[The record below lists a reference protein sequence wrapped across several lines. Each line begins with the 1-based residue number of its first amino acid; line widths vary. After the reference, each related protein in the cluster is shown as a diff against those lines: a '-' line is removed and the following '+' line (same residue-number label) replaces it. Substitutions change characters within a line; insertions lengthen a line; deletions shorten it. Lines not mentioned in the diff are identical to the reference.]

1 MVVSN
6 VIVNYSSGLVHMN
19 KKTTA
24 LFILDGW
31 GYSETSTSNAI
42 AAANTPNWD
51 KLWGNRPHTLIKTSG
66 MAVGLPDGQMGNS
79 EVGHMNLGAGRVVYQ
94 NFTRIG
100 KAIEDGS
107 FFENDALVSA
117 VDKAVA
123 AGKAVHILGLLSP
136 GGVHSHHEQI
146 MAMCELAARKGAKAV
161 YVHGFTDGRDT
172 PPRSAQDPIAELE
185 TKLAELGVGRIA
197 SLTGRY
203 YAMDR
208 DNRWDR
214 VEQAYNVIVDG
225 ASEYQADSA
234 KAAIEAA
241 YDREENDEFVKATA
255 IGEAVS
261 VEDGDAVIFANFRPD
276 RARQLTRAF
285 TDADFDG
292 FARKSTPA
300 LASFVTFTE
309 FASDIK
315 AEVAYPPVALSNTLG
330 EVLSKTGKKQ
340 LRIAETEKYAHVT
353 FFFNGGEEAVFDGEE
368 RELIPSP
375 DVATYD
381 LKPEM
386 SAPEV
391 TDKLVE
397 VIEAGK
403 YDTIICNFANG
414 DMVGHS
420 GIFEAAVAAVEA
432 VDACLGRIL
441 AALEVNG
448 GQCLIT
454 ADHGNVEQMLSDDG
468 SQPLTSHT
476 LEPVPLVLVSPNAD
490 LALQEGALCDI
501 APTLL
506 DMMGMDKPEEM
517 TGHSLLIRQ

>member
-1 MVVSN
+1 
-6 VIVNYSSGLVHMN
+6 MN

-31 GYSETSTSNAI
+31 GYSETSKSNAI

-51 KLWGNRPHTLIKTSG
+51 ALWNNQPHTLLKTSG
-66 MAVGLPDGQMGNS
+66 LAVGLPEGQMGNS
-79 EVGHMNLGAGRVVYQ
+79 EVGHMNIGAGRVVYQ

-100 KAIEDGS
+100 KAIDDGT
-107 FFENDALVSA
+107 FFENEALVSA
-117 VDKAVA
+117 IDKAVKA
-123 AGKAVHILGLLSP
+123 NKAVHILGLLSS

-146 MAMCELAARKGAKAV
+146 MAMCEMAAKRGAKAI

-172 PPRSAQDPIAELE
+172 PPRSAKTPAAELE
-185 TKLAELGVGRIA
+185 AKLAELGVGRIA
-197 SLTGRY
+197 TLTGRY

-214 VEQAYNVIVDG
+214 VQTAYDAIVLGKGQFQAKT
-225 ASEYQADSA
+225 AEE
-234 KAAIEAA
+234 AIQAA
-241 YDREENDEFVKATA
+241 YDRDENDEFVKASV
-255 IGEAVS
+255 IGESAPLQ
-261 VEDGDAVIFANFRPD
+261 EGDAVIFANFRPD

-285 TDADFDG
+285 TDAEFDG
-292 FARKSTPA
+292 FERTAHPK

-309 FASDIK
+309 FASDIT
-315 AEVAYPPVALSNTLG
+315 ADVAFPPIALSNTLG
-330 EVLSKTGKKQ
+330 EMLAKAGKKQ

-353 FFFNGGEEAVFDGEE
+353 FFFNGGEEALFEGEE

-375 DVATYD
+375 SVATYD
-381 LKPEM
+381 LQPEM
-386 SAPEV
+386 SAPEM

-403 YDTIICNFANG
+403 YDTVICNFANG

-420 GIFEAAVAAVEA
+420 GVFDAAVKAVEA
-432 VDACLGRIL
+432 VDLCLGRIVE
-441 AALEVNG
+441 ALKING

-454 ADHGNVEQMLSDDG
+454 ADHGNAEQMLSDDG

-476 LEPVPLVLVSPNAD
+476 IGPVPLVLFSPTTG
-490 LALQEGALCDI
+490 LSLKEGALCDL

-506 DMMGMDKPEEM
+506 DMMGMEKPIEM
-517 TGHSLLIRQ
+517 TGVSLLARV

>member
-1 MVVSN
+1 
-6 VIVNYSSGLVHMN
+6 MN

-42 AAANTPNWD
+42 TAANTPNWD
-51 KLWGNRPHTLIKTSG
+51 SLWANQPHSLIKTSG
-66 MAVGLPDGQMGNS
+66 LAVGLPDGQMGNS
-79 EVGHMNLGAGRVVYQ
+79 EVGHMNIGAGRIVYQ

-107 FFENDALVSA
+107 FFENEALVSA
-117 VDKAVA
+117 VDKAVV
-123 AGKAVHILGLLSP
+123 AGKAVHILGLLSN

-146 MAMCELAARKGAKAV
+146 MAMCELAAKRGAKAI

-172 PPRSAQDPIAELE
+172 PPRSAQTPTAELE
-185 TKLAELGVGRIA
+185 AKLADLGVGKIA
-197 SLTGRY
+197 TLTGRY

-208 DNRWDR
+208 DNRWER
-214 VEQAYNVIVDG
+214 IQTAYDAIVLGKG
-225 ASEYQADSA
+225 AFQSTTAEE
-234 KAAIEAA
+234 AIQAA
-241 YDREENDEFVKATA
+241 YDRDENDEFVNATV
-255 IGEAVS
+255 IGESAPIQ
-261 VEDGDAVIFANFRPD
+261 DGDAIIFANFRPD
-276 RARQLTRAF
+276 RARQLTRSF
-285 TDADFDG
+285 TDADFSG
-292 FARKSTPA
+292 FERAATPA
-300 LASFVTFTE
+300 LSAFVTFTE
-309 FASDIK
+309 FASDIA
-315 AEVAYPPVALSNTLG
+315 AEVAFPPVALKNTFG
-330 EVLSKTGKKQ
+330 ETLAVNGKNQ

-353 FFFNGGEEAVFDGEE
+353 FFFNGGEEALFDGEE

-375 DVATYD
+375 NVATYD
-381 LKPEM
+381 LQPEM

-420 GIFEAAVAAVEA
+420 GVFDAAVKAVEA
-432 VDACLGRIL
+432 VDACLGRIIE
-441 AALEVNG
+441 ALKVNG
-448 GQCLIT
+448 GECLIT
-454 ADHGNVEQMLSDDG
+454 ADHGNVEQMLSEDG

-476 LEPVPLVLVSPNAD
+476 IGPVPLVLYTPNTD
-490 LALQEGALCDI
+490 LSIKEGALCDL

-506 DMMGMDKPEEM
+506 DMMGLEKPAEM
-517 TGHSLLIRQ
+517 TGESLLLRG

>member
-1 MVVSN
+1 MS
-6 VIVNYSSGLVHMN
+6 

-31 GYSETSTSNAI
+31 GYSETSKSNAI

-51 KLWGNRPHTLIKTSG
+51 ALWSTRPHSLIETSG
-66 MAVGLPDGQMGNS
+66 MAVGLPEGQMGNS
-79 EVGHMNLGAGRVVYQ
+79 EVGHMNLGAGRTVYQ

-107 FFENDALVSA
+107 FNENPALVAA

-123 AGKAVHILGLLSP
+123 GNKAVHILGLLSG

-146 MAMCELAARKGAKAV
+146 IAMCEMAASRGAKSI
-161 YVHGFTDGRDT
+161 YVHGFSDGRDT
-172 PPRSAQDPIAELE
+172 PPRSANDPITSLNN
-185 TKLAELGVGRIA
+185 KLQAIGSGRIA
-197 SLTGRY
+197 TLTGRY

-208 DNRWDR
+208 DNRWER
-214 VEQAYNVIVDG
+214 VETAYDAIALGQGQFSAATAEEAISQAYARD
-225 ASEYQADSA
+225 
-234 KAAIEAA
+234 
-241 YDREENDEFVKATA
+241 ENDEFVKATV
-255 IGEAVS
+255 IGEPAPMQ
-261 VEDGDAVIFANFRPD
+261 DGDVVIFANFRPD

-285 TDADFDG
+285 TEDNFAG
-292 FARKSTPA
+292 FVRKSRPA
-300 LASFVTFTE
+300 LADFVTFTE
-309 FASDIK
+309 FASDID
-315 AEVAYPPVALSNTLG
+315 AHVAFPPVALSNTLG

-375 DVATYD
+375 NVATYD
-381 LKPEM
+381 LQPEM

-397 VIEAGK
+397 VILAGK

-420 GIFEAAVAAVEA
+420 GVFEAAVKAVEA
-432 VDACLGRIL
+432 VDLCLGRIIK
-441 AALEVNG
+441 ALEETG

-468 SQPLTSHT
+468 TQPLTSHT
-476 LEPVPLVLVSPNAD
+476 LEPVPLVLYSVDAGWGIKS
-490 LALQEGALCDI
+490 GALCDI

-506 DMMGMDKPEEM
+506 DMMGMEKPIEM
-517 TGHSLLIRQ
+517 SGVSLLTRS

>member
-1 MVVSN
+1 
-6 VIVNYSSGLVHMN
+6 MN

-31 GYSETSTSNAI
+31 GYSETSKSNAI

-51 KLWGNRPHTLIKTSG
+51 ALWNNQPHTLIKTSG
-66 MAVGLPDGQMGNS
+66 LAVGLPEGQMGNS

-107 FFENDALVSA
+107 FFENDALVNA
-117 VDKAVA
+117 VDKAVS
-123 AGKAVHILGLLSP
+123 AGKAVHILGLLSN

-146 MAMCELAARKGAKAV
+146 MAMCELAAKRGAKAV

-172 PPRSAQDPIAELE
+172 PPRSAQTPAAELE
-185 TKLAELGVGRIA
+185 AKLADLGVGKIA
-197 SLTGRY
+197 TLTGRY

-214 VEQAYNVIVDG
+214 VQTAYDAIVLG
-225 ASEYQADSA
+225 KGEFQADTA
-234 KAAIEAA
+234 EAAIQAA
-241 YDREENDEFVKATA
+241 YDRDENDEFVKAT
-255 IGEAVS
+255 IVGESAPVQ
-261 VEDGDAVIFANFRPD
+261 DGDAIIFANFRPD

-285 TDADFDG
+285 TDEGFDG
-292 FARKSTPA
+292 FTRAVYPK

-315 AEVAYPPVALSNTLG
+315 ADVAFPPVALTNTLG
-330 EVLSKTGKKQ
+330 EVLAKNDKKQ

-353 FFFNGGEEAVFDGEE
+353 FFFNGGEEALFDGEE

-375 DVATYD
+375 NVATYD

-420 GIFEAAVAAVEA
+420 GIFEAAVKAVEA
-432 VDACLGRIL
+432 VDACLGRIIE
-441 AALEVNG
+441 ALKVNG

-468 SQPLTSHT
+468 AQPLTSHT
-476 LEPVPLVLVSPNAD
+476 IGPVPLVLYSPTQG
-490 LALQEGALCDI
+490 LGIKEGALCDL

-506 DMMGMDKPEEM
+506 DMMGMEKPAEM
-517 TGHSLLIRQ
+517 TGVSLLTRA

>member
-1 MVVSN
+1 MS
-6 VIVNYSSGLVHMN
+6 
-19 KKTTA
+19 KQTTA

-42 AAANTPNWD
+42 TAANTPNWD
-51 KLWGNRPHTLIKTSG
+51 KLWRERPHTLIKTSG
-66 MAVGLPDGQMGNS
+66 MAVGLPEGQMGNS

-107 FFENDALVSA
+107 FFENEALVTA

-123 AGKAVHILGLLSP
+123 AGKAVHVLGLLSA

-146 MAMCELAARKGAKAV
+146 MAMCELAAKRGAKAV

-172 PPRSAQDPIAELE
+172 APRSAHEPVAQLE
-185 TKLAELGVGRIA
+185 SKLKEIGVGRIA

-203 YAMDR
+203 FAMDR

-214 VEQAYNVIVDG
+214 VQKAYDAIVSG
-225 ASEYQADSA
+225 QGLYQASRAFD
-234 KAAIEAA
+234 AIDDA
-241 YDREENDEFVKATA
+241 YDRDENDEFLSATV
-255 IGEAVS
+255 IGEAVK

-285 TDADFDG
+285 TEAQFDG
-292 FARKSTPA
+292 FERQATPE
-300 LASFVTFTE
+300 LAGFVTFTE
-309 FASDIK
+309 YAADIK
-315 AEVAYPPVALSNTLG
+315 AAVAFPPEALSNTLG
-330 EVLSKTGKKQ
+330 EVLAKTGKQQ

-353 FFFNGGEEAVFDGEE
+353 FFFNGGEEAVFEGEE

-420 GIFEAAVAAVEA
+420 GIFDAAVKAVEA
-432 VDACLGRIL
+432 VDECLGRIM

-476 LEPVPLVLVSPNAD
+476 LEPVPLIMVTPNAD
-490 LALQEGALCDI
+490 WSIQEGALCDI

-506 DMMGMDKPEEM
+506 EMMGMDIPSEM
-517 TGHSLLIRQ
+517 TGHSLLVKA

>member
-1 MVVSN
+1 MS
-6 VIVNYSSGLVHMN
+6 

-51 KLWGNRPHTLIKTSG
+51 ALWSTRPHSLIQTSG
-66 MAVGLPDGQMGNS
+66 MAVGLPEGQMGNS
-79 EVGHMNLGAGRVVYQ
+79 EVGHMNLGAGRTVYQ

-107 FFENDALVSA
+107 FKENPVLVAA
-117 VDKAVA
+117 VDQA
-123 AGKAVHILGLLSP
+123 ASHNKAVHVLGLLSG

-146 MAMCELAARKGAKAV
+146 MAMCDMAASRGVKAI

-172 PPRSAQDPIAELE
+172 PPRSASGPIEALNNKLE
-185 TKLAELGVGRIA
+185 SLGVGKIA
-197 SLTGRY
+197 TLTGRY

-208 DNRWDR
+208 DNRWER
-214 VEQAYNVIVDG
+214 VQ
-225 ASEYQADSA
+225 
-234 KAAIEAA
+234 AA
-241 YDREENDEFVKATA
+241 YDAIVSGQGVFAAETAEEAIAQAYARDENDEFVKATV
-255 IGEAVS
+255 IGEPAPIV
-261 VEDGDAVIFANFRPD
+261 DGDAVIFANFRPD

-285 TDADFDG
+285 TEEDFTG
-292 FARKSTPA
+292 FARQSRPK
-300 LASFVTFTE
+300 LADFVTFTE
-309 FASDIK
+309 FASDIN
-315 AEVAYPPVALSNTLG
+315 ANVAYPPVALSNTLG

-353 FFFNGGEEAVFDGEE
+353 FFFNGGEEAVFEGEE

-375 DVATYD
+375 NVATYD

-397 VIEAGK
+397 VILAGK

-420 GIFEAAVAAVEA
+420 GVFEAAVKAVEA
-432 VDACLGRIL
+432 VDHCLGRLIT
-441 AALEVNG
+441 ALDDTG
-448 GQCLIT
+448 SQCLIT
-454 ADHGNVEQMLSDDG
+454 ADHGNVEQMLSEDG
-468 SQPLTSHT
+468 TQPLTSHT
-476 LEPVPLVLVSPNAD
+476 LEPVPLVLYSSESD
-490 LALQEGALCDI
+490 WGIQSGALCDI

-506 DMMGMDKPEEM
+506 DMMGMEKPIEM
-517 TGHSLLIRQ
+517 TGKSLLIRS

>member
-1 MVVSN
+1 
-6 VIVNYSSGLVHMN
+6 MN

-31 GYSETSTSNAI
+31 GYSETSKSNAI
-42 AAANTPNWD
+42 SAANTPNWD
-51 KLWGNRPHTLIKTSG
+51 ALWQNQPHSLIKTSG
-66 MAVGLPDGQMGNS
+66 LAVGLPEGQMGNS
-79 EVGHMNLGAGRVVYQ
+79 EVGHMNIGAGRTVYQ

-107 FFENDALVSA
+107 FFDNAALVNA
-117 VDKAVA
+117 VDKAVKV
-123 AGKAVHILGLLSP
+123 GKAVHVLGLLSN

-146 MAMCELAARKGAKAV
+146 MAMCELAVKRGAKAV

-172 PPRSAQDPIAELE
+172 PPRSASSPIADLE
-185 TKLAELGVGRIA
+185 AKLADLGIGKIA
-197 SLTGRY
+197 TLTGRY
-203 YAMDR
+203 FAMDR

-214 VEQAYNVIVDG
+214 VQTAYDAIVLG
-225 ASEYQADSA
+225 KGQFQADTA
-234 KAAIEAA
+234 QQAIQAA
-241 YDREENDEFVKATA
+241 YDRDENDEFVKASV
-255 IGEAVS
+255 IGEAVQ
-261 VEDGDAVIFANFRPD
+261 VQDGDAMIFANFRPD

-285 TDADFDG
+285 TDSG
-292 FARKSTPA
+292 FSGFERAVYPK

-309 FASDIK
+309 FASDI
-315 AEVAYPPVALSNTLG
+315 AADVAFPPVALSNTLG
-330 EVLSKTGKKQ
+330 EVLAKNGKKQ

-353 FFFNGGEEAVFDGEE
+353 FFFNGGEEALFDGEE

-375 DVATYD
+375 NVATYD
-381 LKPEM
+381 LQPEM

-420 GIFEAAVAAVEA
+420 GVFAAAVKAVEA
-432 VDACLGRIL
+432 VDACLGRII

-476 LEPVPLVLVSPNAD
+476 IGPVPLVLFSPTKG
-490 LALQEGALCDI
+490 LSLKEGALCDL

-506 DMMGMDKPEEM
+506 DMMGMDKPAEM
-517 TGHSLLIRQ
+517 TGVSLLSRV

>member
-1 MVVSN
+1 
-6 VIVNYSSGLVHMN
+6 MN

-31 GYSETSTSNAI
+31 GYSETSKSNAI
-42 AAANTPNWD
+42 EAANTPNWD
-51 KLWGNRPHTLIKTSG
+51 KLWANYPHTLIKTSG
-66 MAVGLPDGQMGNS
+66 LAVGLPDGQMGNS

-107 FFENDALVSA
+107 FFENAALVNA

-123 AGKAVHILGLLSP
+123 AGKAVHILGLLSD

-146 MAMCELAARKGAKAV
+146 MAMCELAAKRGAKAI

-172 PPRSAQDPIAELE
+172 PPRSAQTPVAELE
-185 TKLAELGVGRIA
+185 SKLVELGVGKIA
-197 SLTGRY
+197 TLTGRY
-203 YAMDR
+203 FAMDR
-208 DNRWDR
+208 DNRWER
-214 VEQAYNVIVDG
+214 VQTAYDAIVLGKGEFQAETAEQAV
-225 ASEYQADSA
+225 Q
-234 KAAIEAA
+234 AA
-241 YDREENDEFVKATA
+241 YERDENDEFVKASV
-255 IGEAVS
+255 IGDAVK
-261 VEDGDAVIFANFRPD
+261 VEDGDAIVFANFRPD

-285 TDADFDG
+285 TDPSFDG
-292 FARKSTPA
+292 FEREVVPNLSA
-300 LASFVTFTE
+300 FVTFTE
-309 FASDIK
+309 YASDI
-315 AEVAYPPVALSNTLG
+315 AADVAFPPESLKNTFG
-330 EVLSKTGKKQ
+330 EVLANQGKKQ

-353 FFFNGGEEAVFDGEE
+353 FFFNGGEEALFDGEE

-375 DVATYD
+375 NVATYD
-381 LKPEM
+381 LQPEM

-420 GIFEAAVAAVEA
+420 GIFDAAVKAVEA
-432 VDACLGRIL
+432 VDACLGRVMT
-441 AALEVNG
+441 ALDING

-454 ADHGNVEQMLSDDG
+454 ADHGNVEQMLSEDG

-476 LEPVPLVLVSPNAD
+476 NGPVPLVLYSAAQGVGLNS
-490 LALQEGALCDI
+490 GSLCDL

-506 DMMGMDKPEEM
+506 DMMGMEIPSEM
-517 TGHSLLIRQ
+517 TGVSLLTRS

>member
-1 MVVSN
+1 
-6 VIVNYSSGLVHMN
+6 MN

-42 AAANTPNWD
+42 AVANTPNWD
-51 KLWGNRPHTLIKTSG
+51 ALWNNHPHSLIKTSG
-66 MAVGLPDGQMGNS
+66 LAVGLPEGQMGNS

-100 KAIEDGS
+100 KAIDDGS
-107 FFENDALVSA
+107 FFENEALVNA

-123 AGKAVHILGLLSP
+123 ASKAVHVLGLLSD

-146 MAMCELAARKGAKAV
+146 MAMCELAVNRGAKAV

-172 PPRSAQDPIAELE
+172 PPRSAKTPIVALE
-185 TKLAELGVGRIA
+185 AKLADLGVGKIA
-197 SLTGRY
+197 TLTGRY

-214 VEQAYNVIVDG
+214 VQTAYDAIVLGKGQFQANT
-225 ASEYQADSA
+225 AEE
-234 KAAIEAA
+234 AIQAA
-241 YDREENDEFVKATA
+241 YDRDENDEFVKASV
-255 IGEAVS
+255 IGESVS
-261 VEDGDAVIFANFRPD
+261 LQDGDAVIFANFRPD

-285 TDADFDG
+285 TDVGFDG
-292 FARKSTPA
+292 FERAAYPT

-309 FASDIK
+309 FASDI
-315 AEVAYPPVALSNTLG
+315 AADVAFPPIALSNTLG
-330 EVLSKTGKKQ
+330 EVLAKAGKKQ

-353 FFFNGGEEAVFDGEE
+353 FFFNGGEESLFEGEE

-375 DVATYD
+375 NVATYD

-397 VIEAGK
+397 VIKAGK

-420 GIFEAAVAAVEA
+420 GIFDAAVEAVEA
-432 VDACLGRIL
+432 VDACLGRIVE
-441 AALEVNG
+441 ALKVNG

-454 ADHGNVEQMLSDDG
+454 ADHGNVEQMLSEDG

-476 LEPVPLVLVSPNAD
+476 IGPVPLVLLTPVQG
-490 LALQEGALCDI
+490 LGIKEGALCDL

-506 DMMGMDKPEEM
+506 DMMGMDIPAEM
-517 TGHSLLIRQ
+517 TGVSLLTRA

>member
-1 MVVSN
+1 
-6 VIVNYSSGLVHMN
+6 MN

-42 AAANTPNWD
+42 SAANTPNWD
-51 KLWGNRPHTLIKTSG
+51 ALWNNQPHTLIKTSG
-66 MAVGLPDGQMGNS
+66 LAVGLPEGQMGNS

-107 FFENDALVSA
+107 FFENEALVNA
-117 VDKAVA
+117 VDKAIS
-123 AGKAVHILGLLSP
+123 AGKAVHILGLLSD

-146 MAMCELAARKGAKAV
+146 MAMCELAVKRGAKAV

-172 PPRSAQDPIAELE
+172 PPRSAKTPTAELE
-185 TKLAELGVGRIA
+185 AKLTELGVGKIA
-197 SLTGRY
+197 TLTGRY
-203 YAMDR
+203 FAMDR

-214 VEQAYNVIVDG
+214 VQTAYDAIVLGKGEFQSDTAEG
-225 ASEYQADSA
+225 AIQ
-234 KAAIEAA
+234 AA
-241 YDREENDEFVKATA
+241 YDRDENDEFVKAT
-255 IGEAVS
+255 IVGESAPVQ
-261 VEDGDAVIFANFRPD
+261 DGDAIVFANFRPD

-285 TDADFDG
+285 TDTDFDG
-292 FARKSTPA
+292 FTRVAYPK

-315 AEVAYPPVALSNTLG
+315 ADVAFPPIALTNTLG
-330 EVLSKTGKKQ
+330 EVLANNGKKQ

-353 FFFNGGEEAVFDGEE
+353 FFFNGGEEALFDGEE

-375 DVATYD
+375 NVATYD

-397 VIEAGK
+397 VIEVGK

-420 GIFEAAVAAVEA
+420 GIFEAAVKAVEA
-432 VDACLGRIL
+432 VDACLGRIIE
-441 AALEVNG
+441 ALKVNG

-468 SQPLTSHT
+468 AQPLTSHT
-476 LEPVPLVLVSPNAD
+476 IGPVPLVLFSPIQG
-490 LALQEGALCDI
+490 LGIKEGALCDL

-506 DMMGMDKPEEM
+506 DMMGMDKPAEM
-517 TGHSLLIRQ
+517 TGVSLLTRA